1 MSPPAH
7 GRWLILAGVWFIYAT
22 FGLVASSLAPLVALI
37 EADLGMR
44 HATMGGIM
52 GAWQLVY
59 IAAALPCGM
68 VLDRLGSRHALLLG
82 ALSIALSAAWR
93 GAAGDATALL
103 AAVMLFGVG
112 GPIISAGAPKV
123 IATWFQGPSRG
134 LAMGVY
140 ITGPAVGGVVSL
152 TLTHAWLLPLLAGD
166 WRRLLW
172 IWAALAAA
180 AGIVWWVIASLPGLR
195 PLADQR
201 RPADSAPQRIVIT
214 GLLRDPSV
222 RLVIAMG
229 IGVFLISH
237 GLTNW
242 LPELLRH
249 GGMDAVAA
257 GYWAALPV
265 AVGIAGSL
273 MIPRLAVPA
282 RRFLILHGLCAALLA
297 ATVLLQF
304 THDAALFPGL
314 VLQGI
319 ARSSLM
325 TVMLLTLVEMP
336 AVGPHH
342 TGTAAALFF
351 GAAEVGGMLGPLLL
365 GLLYDFTHGFA
376 AGLAL
381 LAVIGTGLVVGSRRL
396 QRQLA

>member
-1 MSPPAH
+1 MPPPAH

-59 IAAALPCGM
+59 IAAALPCG
-68 VLDRLGSRHALLLG
+68 VLLDRLGSRHALLIG

-112 GPIISAGAPKV
+112 GPIVSAGAPKV

-134 LAMGVY
+134 LAMGIY

-152 TLTHAWLLPLLAGD
+152 TLTHAWLLPLLDGD

-172 IWAALAAA
+172 LWAVFAAA
-180 AGIVWWVIASLPGLR
+180 AGLMWWLIASLPGLR
-195 PLADQR
+195 SLADQR
-201 RPADSAPQRIVIT
+201 RPADSAPQRMVIA
-214 GLLRDPSV
+214 GLVREPSV

-242 LPELLRH
+242 LPELLRL

-265 AVGIAGSL
+265 AVGIAGAL

-282 RRFLILHGLCAALLA
+282 RRFLILHALCAALLA

-325 TVMLLTLVEMP
+325 TVLLLILVEMP

-342 TGTAAALFF
+342 TGTASALFF
-351 GAAEVGGMLGPLLL
+351 GAAEVGGMLGPLVL

-381 LAVIGTGLVVGSRRL
+381 LAAIGAGLVIGSHRL
-396 QRQLA
+396 QRHLA